1 MADKPLYTGDWCAFS
16 PFDRLALRNLV
27 RRLAKPN
34 CRMAEIGSW
43 MGTGSTQVFLEA
55 LAKHPGCRLLCV
67 DTWKG
72 NPNVARHQDAV
83 ANYDVFGTFL
93 MNAEK
98 VRGSTELRTIAA
110 PSTEAAKQV
119 EDGSFD
125 LVFIDADHSY
135 KCVREDIA
143 AWRPKVRRGGGILC
157 GHDCE
162 ARVTPENRQRLLDNR
177 DADTIP
183 GTGTAFVSIHPGS
196 MLAVHEAFDGTAY
209 LWAETLL
216 RAADGTAGVSTI
228 WFVSL

>member
-1 MADKPLYTGDWCAFS
+1 MANKPLYTGEFCAFWPS
-16 PFDRLALRNLV
+16 DRLALGILV
-27 RRLAKPN
+27 RQLAKPN

-43 MGTGSTQVFLEA
+43 LGNGSTQVFLEELRA
-55 LAKHPGCRLLCV
+55 HPGSSLLCV

-72 NPNVARHQDAV
+72 SPNVARHQDVV

-98 VRGSTELRTIAA
+98 VRGSTELKTIAA
-110 PSTEAAKQV
+110 SSTEAAAQV
-119 EDGSFD
+119 EDASLD
-125 LVFIDADHSY
+125 LIFIDADHSY

-143 AWRPKVRRGGGILC
+143 AWRPKVRPGGLLC

-183 GTGTAFVSIHPGS
+183 GTGKIFVNIHPGS
-196 MLAVHEAFDGTAY
+196 ILAVHEAFDGAAH
-209 LWAETLL
+209 LWAE
-216 RAADGTAGVSTI
+216 APMPMPDGTLSVSTI
-228 WFVSL
+228 WFVWL